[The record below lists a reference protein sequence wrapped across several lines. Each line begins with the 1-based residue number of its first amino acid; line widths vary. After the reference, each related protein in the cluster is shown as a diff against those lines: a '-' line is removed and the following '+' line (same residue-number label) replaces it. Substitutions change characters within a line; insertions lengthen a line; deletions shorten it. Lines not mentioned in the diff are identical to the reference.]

1 MRLRFQFDVAITI
14 LRLIGYPASPACRF
28 PSMKHYRLLVASHAR
43 TMCSDILRVRSGD
56 IRYKALPWREMHL
69 ADGRQLFSLNK
80 RTFTALPTLV
90 P

>member
-1 MRLRFQFDVAITI
+1 VL
-14 LRLIGYPASPACRF
+14 GYFA
-28 PSMKHYRLLVASHAR
+28 
-43 TMCSDILRVRSGD
+43 RSGD
-56 IRYKALPWREMHL
+56 IRYKALPRREMHL